1 MWSKICMLF
10 MSLVSYNMLLLLRAI
25 GLIGLGYV
33 IKITFFSNSHGN
45 VYLKEAGWL
54 TSLPKLLS

>member
-1 MWSKICMLF
+1 
-10 MSLVSYNMLLLLRAI
+10 MLLLLRAI
-25 GLIGLGYV
+25 GLIGLAYV
-33 IKITFFSNSHGN
+33 IKITYFSNSQGN